1 MRLQLTGISKY
12 FPGVKALEDIHFS
25 LQAGEVHAVCGENG
39 AGKSTLMNILTG
51 NLQPDAG
58 KIVLEN
64 REVKITNPM
73 QAAQLGIAIVYQQL
87 SLVDTLSAAENIFAN
102 SQPRNKWGFIQYNKL
117 YEKTNAL
124 LSKLGISDIQAQ
136 TPVLDLS
143 PGQKQM
149 IEIAKALAKEPT
161 ILILDEP
168 TASITDRET
177 QKLFS
182 IIRQLG
188 KEGKS
193 VIYIS
198 HRMQEIFQIADRVT
212 VLKDGKYQGTHL
224 TPEVT
229 MKDLI
234 RMMVGR
240 DIVASESLSYSTDE
254 VLLEVK
260 NLSGKR
266 FRNISFCLHKGEIL
280 GLSGLVGAG
289 RTEIAQTLFGYLPRT
304 SGEISIKGKPV
315 VVHHPEEAISAGI
328 GYVPEDRKS
337 QGLFLDKSI
346 IDNILAARLP
356 AAAKNGWYHP
366 NTALNIANVYKDKLR
381 IATPDVYQL
390 AMYLSGGNQQK
401 VVLAKWLL
409 ANPDILIVDEPTQ
422 GIDVG
427 AKAEIYELLRALAAQ
442 GKAILFISSELPEVL
457 ALADRIIVVREGS
470 ISGELSGKGVTE
482 EEVMALAAM

>member
-1 MRLQLTGISKY
+1 
-12 FPGVKALEDIHFS
+12 
-25 LQAGEVHAVCGENG
+25 
-39 AGKSTLMNILTG
+39 
-51 NLQPDAG
+51 
-58 KIVLEN
+58 
-64 REVKITNPM
+64 
-73 QAAQLGIAIVYQQL
+73 
-87 SLVDTLSAAENIFAN
+87 
-102 SQPRNKWGFIQYNKL
+102 
-117 YEKTNAL
+117 
-124 LSKLGISDIQAQ
+124 
-136 TPVLDLS
+136 VLDLS

>member
-1 MRLQLTGISKY
+1 
-12 FPGVKALEDIHFS
+12 
-25 LQAGEVHAVCGENG
+25 
-39 AGKSTLMNILTG
+39 
-51 NLQPDAG
+51 
-58 KIVLEN
+58 
-64 REVKITNPM
+64 
-73 QAAQLGIAIVYQQL
+73 
-87 SLVDTLSAAENIFAN
+87 
-102 SQPRNKWGFIQYNKL
+102 
-117 YEKTNAL
+117 
-124 LSKLGISDIQAQ
+124 
-136 TPVLDLS
+136 
-143 PGQKQM
+143 
-149 IEIAKALAKEPT
+149 
-161 ILILDEP
+161 
-168 TASITDRET
+168 
-177 QKLFS
+177 
-182 IIRQLG
+182 
-188 KEGKS
+188 
-193 VIYIS
+193 
-198 HRMQEIFQIADRVT
+198 
-212 VLKDGKYQGTHL
+212 
-224 TPEVT
+224 
-229 MKDLI
+229 
-234 RMMVGR
+234 MMVGR
-240 DIVASESLSYSTDE
+240 DIVAPESLSYSTDE